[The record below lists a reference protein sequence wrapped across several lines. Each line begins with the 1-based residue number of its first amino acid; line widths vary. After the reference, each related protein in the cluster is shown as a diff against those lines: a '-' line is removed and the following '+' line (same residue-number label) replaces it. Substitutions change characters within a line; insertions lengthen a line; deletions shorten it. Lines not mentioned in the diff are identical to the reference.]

1 MMEIPM
7 RVYGL
12 TLAELFLEDFLT
24 VLGWLLILFAILSR
38 VFAGVF
44 GIADFSGGLVVAAT
58 LIAGLVLILA
68 SAGIRQNHAA
78 LDLGTLLF
86 ALAGLGWAAHA
97 FFPFTLP
104 ALAAGVILLLLLGL
118 VIYLRRLAIQ
128 ARFKPRF
135 FSLRQ
140 FETMIQIA
148 DTMIDADGQNA
159 LHPIEVAIRADH
171 FMASFDALVQKD
183 IKMTITIVEWV
194 LPLLIGRPFPFST
207 LGSHERRRAV
217 EKVIGARG
225 VFRDVARFLKLL
237 ACAGYYGSPE
247 GMRQVGYIPFEERKR
262 SQGVDQTPQHYPD
275 PIPVD
280 SILNPKT

>member
-1 MMEIPM
+1 MEAPM

-12 TLAELFLEDFLT
+12 NLAELFLEDFLT
-24 VLGWLLILFAILSR
+24 ALGWLLIIFAIGSR
-38 VFAGVF
+38 IFDGVF
-44 GIADFSGGLVVAAT
+44 QTDNFLGGLVGGGAALT
-58 LIAGLVLILA
+58 GLVLIVA

-78 LDLGTLLF
+78 LDLGYLLF
-86 ALAGLGWAAHA
+86 GLIALVWLAHGIVGGSMAAAVAGLVM
-97 FFPFTLP
+97 
-104 ALAAGVILLLLLGL
+104 LAVFGL
-118 VIYLRRLAIQ
+118 MIYLRRLAIQ

-148 DTMIDADGQNA
+148 DTMIETDGQNA

-171 FMASFDALVQKD
+171 FLARFDAMVQED
-183 IKMTITIVEWV
+183 IKTTLNIVEWL
-194 LPLLIGRPFPFST
+194 LPLVIWRPFPFSS

-225 VFRDVARFLKLL
+225 IFRDVARFLKLL

-247 GMRQVGYIPFEERKR
+247 GMTQVGYIPFDERER
-262 SQGVDQTPQHYPD
+262 SKGVDQTPQQYAD
-275 PIPVD
+275 PYLSGD
-280 SILNPKT
+280 SG